1 MKPKDLVEVSKELN
15 ALLFDP
21 KKKDEGWIDIT
32 DSNVKKMT
40 KGIKEAAAIIEP
52 DDKLSEESRVTMREI
67 DWSLEDYEE
76 ADATQVQATLQKMGV
91 WVNEDDAVEVG
102 GEVIEKPKKKAA
114 TKKKEPEVEK
124 KEPKTKKRGGTDC
137 VIFLTPLIKTKK
149 YTQKELVDLGKK
161 EFTELSPS
169 TIYTL
174 LTDGRNPKYNK
185 FEKLLVKNDKGVI
198 NFAK

>member
-76 ADATQVQATLQKMGV
+76 AVDVLCFSFEHLAQQFGV
-91 WVNEDDAVEVG
+91 
-102 GEVIEKPKKKAA
+102 
-114 TKKKEPEVEK
+114 
-124 KEPKTKKRGGTDC
+124 
-137 VIFLTPLIKTKK
+137 
-149 YTQKELVDLGKK
+149 
-161 EFTELSPS
+161 SP
-169 TIYTL
+169 
-174 LTDGRNPKYNK
+174 
-185 FEKLLVKNDKGVI
+185 
-198 NFAK
+198 